1 MIEKWKQLRE
11 RKKKEP
17 ARATVPLHPLL
28 FALWPVLFVYA
39 ENQQYVRISQ
49 TWSALLA
56 IIGSTI
62 MLFLILVAILRN
74 SMKAGAVLSLLL
86 VLFFSYGHVFSL
98 LWPDLAAYV
107 PTTESLV
114 LMIVWALAFAAG
126 CAVIFRVRDH
136 WLETTKVLNVV
147 ALGLVM
153 VSLFNIGLF
162 EMGKRVSQRHDAEL
176 LEISSSGSLPEDL
189 FPDIYYIILD
199 AYARG
204 DILEEMYDYDNS
216 EFLSFLEGHGFYI
229 TERSRANYAQTDLS
243 LASSLN
249 SSYLDELVSIIGPER
264 DDRRPLTDA
273 IQDNGVIRFL
283 RDRGYTIVGVPSGYH
298 ATDLRQ
304 VDVRLEM
311 GRAWNEIEVRLLC
324 STPIPWLAIRENVF
338 DPFAM
343 HRQKVLFTLDHI
355 VGSTDLAGPRFVFA
369 HVLAPHGPFVFDA
382 NGNPIDPPEQFD
394 LRDGVQFD
402 EQGRASEEDK
412 QGYVDQL
419 VFVSN
424 KIRAVI
430 EDLITQS
437 SRPTIVILQSDHGPS
452 WPLDL
457 EDPGISSLR
466 QRLSILNAYLFPDR
480 DYHNLHQEITPVNT
494 FRVIFN
500 QYLGTDLELLED
512 RSYYSTWERPY
523 QFVDVTEEIRSSK
536 D

>member
-162 EMGKRVSQRHDAEL
+162 EMGKRFSQGHDAEL
-176 LEISSSGSLPEDL
+176 FEISSSESLPEDL

-264 DDRRPLTDA
+264 
-273 IQDNGVIRFL
+273 
-283 RDRGYTIVGVPSGYH
+283 
-298 ATDLRQ
+298 
-304 VDVRLEM
+304 
-311 GRAWNEIEVRLLC
+311 
-324 STPIPWLAIRENVF
+324 
-338 DPFAM
+338 
-343 HRQKVLFTLDHI
+343 
-355 VGSTDLAGPRFVFA
+355 
-369 HVLAPHGPFVFDA
+369 
-382 NGNPIDPPEQFD
+382 
-394 LRDGVQFD
+394 
-402 EQGRASEEDK
+402 
-412 QGYVDQL
+412 
-419 VFVSN
+419 
-424 KIRAVI
+424 
-430 EDLITQS
+430 
-437 SRPTIVILQSDHGPS
+437 
-452 WPLDL
+452 
-457 EDPGISSLR
+457 
-466 QRLSILNAYLFPDR
+466 
-480 DYHNLHQEITPVNT
+480 
-494 FRVIFN
+494 
-500 QYLGTDLELLED
+500 
-512 RSYYSTWERPY
+512 
-523 QFVDVTEEIRSSK
+523 
-536 D
+536 